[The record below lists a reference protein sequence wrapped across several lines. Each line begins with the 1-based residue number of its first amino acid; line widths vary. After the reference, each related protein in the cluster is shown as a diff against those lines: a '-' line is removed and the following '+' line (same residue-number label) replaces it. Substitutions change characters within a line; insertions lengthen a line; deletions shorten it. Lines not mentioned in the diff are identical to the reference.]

1 MGRTIRTYRQ
11 RLNELRRKFV
21 KISQGLVPHLPVER
35 PWVAAHRL
43 SAPGS
48 TFPWPD
54 TAMVVTMSML
64 LEFTKDI
71 GDIERLLNHED

>member
-1 MGRTIRTYRQ
+1 MGRTVRTYRQ
-11 RLNELRRKFV
+11 RLNELRRKFT
-21 KISQGLVPHLPVER
+21 KISKDLVPHLPIER
-35 PWVAAHRL
+35 PWIAAHRL

-54 TAMVVTMSML
+54 TAMVATMSML

-71 GDIERLLNHED
+71 GDIERVVANGD